1 MGTSRIAAPKFAIE
15 QIVIFIGGV
24 GKIRNYHSELHS
36 WTYLVEMEM
45 GPEPNFGR
53 IGCETMILLP
63 EEDLIL
69 V

>member
-1 MGTSRIAAPKFAIE
+1 MGKSSIEAPKFGIE

-24 GKIRNYHSELHS
+24 GKIRNYHTEFHN

-53 IGCETMILLP
+53 IGCETMILLS